1 MALTPQEAVER
12 DAAEWAVAIDRG
24 LSHDEQATLDIWL
37 AGDLRRQ
44 GALVRAR
51 AIWLAAAGP
60 EPQERVVR
68 FPAPRVASRR
78 WVMGGAMAAGLAAT
92 LGLGVHLA
100 RRDTVRTRGGEV
112 RRVALEDGSQAVL
125 NARTRMV
132 VHLTETRRSI
142 DLRSGEAWFEVARD
156 ATRPFVVSTTAAT
169 VTAVGTAFSVREIGD
184 VTEVVV
190 TEGTVAID
198 PADGR
203 PATYVTA
210 GNAIRIDRSHPLQKA
225 ELDASRVRRR
235 LAWREGLIMLDGETL
250 GEAAVEFNRY
260 GGRRIVV
267 APEIADNRVVG
278 VFRIHD
284 AEGFARAN
292 ADLLSLNIS
301 MSTDEIRLTP

>member
-1 MALTPQEAVER
+1 MTLSPQEILER

-24 LSHDEQATLDIWL
+24 LSGDEQATLDIWL
-37 AGDLRRQ
+37 AGDTRRQ

-51 AIWLAAAGP
+51 AIWLNATGGAQA
-60 EPQERVVR
+60 EPAVR
-68 FPAPRVASRR
+68 PTAPGRPSRR
-78 WVMGGAMAAGLAAT
+78 WVLGGAMAACLAAA
-92 LGLGVHLA
+92 LGLGVHLM
-100 RRDTVRTRGGEV
+100 RQDTVLTRSGEV
-112 RRVALEDGSQAVL
+112 RRVALDDGSQAVL

-132 VHLTETRRSI
+132 VRLTDTRRSI
-142 DLRSGEAWFEVARD
+142 DLEGGEAWFEVAKD

-190 TEGTVAID
+190 TEGTVAVD

-210 GNAIRIDRSHPLQKA
+210 GGAIRIDRRHPMQQT
-225 ELDASRVRRR
+225 ELDTARVRRR

-250 GEAAVEFNRY
+250 GEAAAEFNRY
-260 GGRRIVV
+260 GGRRLVV
-267 APEIADNRVVG
+267 APEVADNRVVG
-278 VFRIHD
+278 IFRIHD

-292 ADLLSLNIS
+292 AELLSLKIS
-301 MSTDEIRLTP
+301 VSTDEIRLSN